1 MAAAA
6 AEGVAASGE
15 TVAIV
20 GEGAVVTEGGVG
32 DDGAGESPALAQP
45 AKARPMTERAA
56 NEVTT
61 LRRVDMGHLGPRG
74 PATGVSDEP
83 VSAV

>member
-20 GEGAVVTEGGVG
+20 GEGAAITEGGLA
-32 DDGAGESPALAQP
+32 DDGAGVPPALAQP
-45 AKARPMTERAA
+45 TNARLRTERAA
-56 NEVTT
+56 NEVTM

>member
-20 GEGAVVTEGGVG
+20 GEGAAVTEGGLA
-32 DDGAGESPALAQP
+32 DDGAGVPSALAQP
-45 AKARPMTERAA
+45 TNARLRTERAA
-56 NEVTT
+56 SEVTT
-61 LRRVDMGHLGPRG
+61 LWVDMGHLGPRG
-74 PATGVSDEP
+74 PATCVLDEP
-83 VSAV
+83 AVAV